1 MIMDENK
8 ENNNSIEKKKLD
20 PEQALNTLNNLYN
33 KYVELEKAR
42 EEYKTERDR
51 IQADKEKALAQIAA
65 IKDVLMTYLNRSF
78 DERAIM
84 IKQNFEVIDTAI
96 ANNNME
102 ALAITVQSVNTL
114 VAQSPFKALVDLA
127 QVRRELL
134 SNDKLEI

>member
-1 MIMDENK
+1 
-8 ENNNSIEKKKLD
+8 
-20 PEQALNTLNNLYN
+20 
-33 KYVELEKAR
+33 
-42 EEYKTERDR
+42 
-51 IQADKEKALAQIAA
+51 
-65 IKDVLMTYLNRSF
+65 
-78 DERAIM
+78 M

>member
-1 MIMDENK
+1 MDENK

-42 EEYKTERDR
+42 EEYKTESDR
-51 IQADKEKALAQIAA
+51 IQADKEKALDQIAA